1 MTNTPDSDDALIE
14 AIRAHQPGARI
25 DALLDAVNDTA
36 TWQPAPVADTDGRA
50 R

>member
-1 MTNTPDSDDALIE
+1 MTNTPESDDNLLDS
-14 AIRAHQPGARI
+14 IRAVAMADRI

-36 TWQPAPVADTDGRA
+36 WQPAPQSDVDGRA

>member
-1 MTNTPDSDDALIE
+1 MTNTPERDDALIE
-14 AIRAHQPGARI
+14 AIRALQPADRI

-36 TWQPAPVADTDGRA
+36 WQPAPAADTDGRA